1 MGLML
6 LAHSCDLTRVS
17 TMLLS
22 NANSWQHYPWLGVN
36 EEHHE
41 LSHSSSSDAASTEKL
56 VKVAVWHSEQVAYV
70 VDRLAATPEAD
81 GGTMLDRTLLLW
93 GNEIGVGNTHTYK
106 DIPWLIAG
114 GAGGY
119 LKTGRSLHFKDQ
131 PHNNLLLSLCHA
143 MGLTD
148 VQSFGIPA
156 LCTGPLPGLVA

>member
-1 MGLML
+1 MW
-6 LAHSCDLTRVS
+6 
-17 TMLLS
+17 S
-22 NANSWQHYPWLGVN
+22 NANSWQRYAWLGVN

-41 LSHSSSSDAASTEKL
+41 LSHSGSSDAPATEKL
-56 VKVAVWHSEQVAYV
+56 VKVAVWHTEQVAHV

-93 GNEIGVGNTHTYK
+93 GNETSVGNTHTYK

-114 GAGGY
+114 AAGGY
-119 LKTGRSLHFKDQ
+119 LRTGRSLQFKDQ
-131 PHNNLLLSLCHA
+131 PHNNLLLSVCHA

-156 LCTGPLPGLVA
+156 LCTGPLPGLG